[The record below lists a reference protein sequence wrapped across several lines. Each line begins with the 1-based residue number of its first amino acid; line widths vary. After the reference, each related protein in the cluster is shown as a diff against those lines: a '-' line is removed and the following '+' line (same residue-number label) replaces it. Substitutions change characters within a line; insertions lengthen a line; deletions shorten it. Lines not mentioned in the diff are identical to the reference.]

1 MTREE
6 AANNALSKVLL
17 VKSTILYLGTGY
29 GKSKLAI
36 DCINKIADFN
46 FKQNEE
52 ETTVSIIVPRQALI
66 ENWKAEIKK
75 WGCNT
80 DKIEILCY
88 DSIHK
93 VNKYCDCI
101 IFDECFRG
109 DTEILTEEGY
119 KRFDCLNGTE
129 KVAQFTKE
137 GNIEF
142 VYPIRYIHKQYT
154 GKICKMHLGRERYVY
169 I

>member
-29 GKSKLAI
+29 GKSKIDI
-36 DCINKIADFN
+36 DCINKVAYLK

-52 ETTVSIIVPRQALI
+52 ETTVSIIVPREALI

-88 DSIHK
+88 DSINNVK
-93 VNKYCDCI
+93 VK
-101 IFDECFRG
+101 
-109 DTEILTEEGY
+109 IL
-119 KRFDCLNGTE
+119 K
-129 KVAQFTKE
+129 
-137 GNIEF
+137 
-142 VYPIRYIHKQYT
+142 
-154 GKICKMHLGRERYVY
+154 
-169 I
+169 

>member
-1 MTREE
+1 MSREE
-6 AANNALSKVLL
+6 ATNNALSKVLL

-36 DCINKIADFN
+36 DCINKITDFN

-52 ETTVSIIVPRQALI
+52 ETTVSIIVPRQTLI
-66 ENWKAEIKK
+66 ENWKAEINK

-93 VNKYCDCI
+93 INKYSDI
-101 IFDECFRG
+101 LVFDEGHHLSELKREYLDSILKVNPNIKLLFLSATIPRDIMDYAEAYGTYNIVSVNFG
-109 DTEILTEEGY
+109 DGIY
-119 KRFDCLNGTE
+119 D
-129 KVAQFTKE
+129 
-137 GNIEF
+137 
-142 VYPIRYIHKQYT
+142 
-154 GKICKMHLGRERYVY
+154 
-169 I
+169 

>member
-17 VKSTILYLGTGY
+17 VKSTILNLGTGM
-29 GKSKLAI
+29 GKTLIAI
-36 DCINKIADFN
+36 KCINKIADFN

-80 DKIEILCY
+80 DKI
-88 DSIHK
+88 
-93 VNKYCDCI
+93 
-101 IFDECFRG
+101 
-109 DTEILTEEGY
+109 
-119 KRFDCLNGTE
+119 
-129 KVAQFTKE
+129 
-137 GNIEF
+137 
-142 VYPIRYIHKQYT
+142 
-154 GKICKMHLGRERYVY
+154 
-169 I
+169 

>member
-6 AANNALSKVLL
+6 AANNALNKVLL

-52 ETTVSIIVPRQALI
+52 ETTVSIIVPRQPLI
-66 ENWKAEIKK
+66 NNWKEEIKK

-88 DSIHK
+88 NSIHK
-93 VNKYCDCI
+93 LNKYCNCI
-101 IFDECFRG
+101 VFDEAHHLSELKR
-109 DTEILTEEGY
+109 EILDDI
-119 KRFDCLNGTE
+119 F
-129 KVAQFTKE
+129 KVNPNVKLLF
-137 GNIEF
+137 
-142 VYPIRYIHKQYT
+142 
-154 GKICKMHLGRERYVY
+154 
-169 I
+169 